1 MMYVMALVA
10 LLATL
15 NVIMVQRKSVLSNNI
30 IPPVSFEAMTSATA
44 RTVNADTDPCLA
56 GFVYMHDRVLSKD
69 ITHNDRAIPR
79 IIHFLLQSRCI
90 PEELAR
96 NIHQWNALADHSIIY
111 HDQRDIDK
119 YMTANRKDF
128 ASISTAYNC
137 APDSRAQM
145 DIARFL
151 ILWDFGGIAIDID
164 NVPGPAFLNGTIIS
178 NTDEC
183 VFEVDETW
191 TANPRFLA
199 SAPQHSALYVAI
211 TKFVLG
217 IFVVK
222 QRCHDPEST
231 CNYAPLQSSLYMGFI
246 ADFHDGR
253 DQGNVKTH
261 RFKKKGYLKSN
272 IVQINT
278 NRTEGGLFTH
288 LILSNSTKD
297 EMKLNVF
304 LSADQD
310 QCEAMN
316 VLNNDSFQVDIKSLI
331 EIAGIAGTHAEG
343 ETTTSNGAQ
352 QNVTC
357 PDGLNLIN
365 SKYDPRSIVKGR
377 KIPKIVHMT
386 SKSHCFTD
394 NFAININKWRFD
406 GHSFF
411 MRDDA
416 AVDRLFDRD
425 WPESLSC
432 ILTGAGKADL
442 WRYLLLWE
450 YGGIYTDIDNAPGD
464 LFLNGTV
471 ISDEMDSF
479 FEQERGGFPS
489 QYFFAGRFDID
500 TNHHGIPTILWYSNF
515 STTPHTMD
523 RFAQNFIFILFTASP
538 HHPVMYFMV
547 HAAITRLLDTPSI
560 KHQYVPFV
568 TGPGATKM
576 AVMTAIGGSG
586 YFSKGEYVGVN
597 NRNVTIVGSRREAQ
611 KGRYVHR
618 DSISKKAEE
627 LSQMNMTQYEEA
639 RDDIQGKSHS
649 CFLEIYKKSKI
660 SQLVVY

>member
-1 MMYVMALVA
+1 MVKTRIARMYVMTLVA

-15 NVIMVQRKSVLSNNI
+15 NIMVQRKSVLSNKI
-30 IPPVSFEAMTSATA
+30 TIPPVSFEAVTSSATA
-44 RTVNADTDPCLA
+44 TRTDNADPCPA

-90 PEELAR
+90 PEELAT
-96 NIHQWNALADHSIIY
+96 NIQQWNALSDHSIIY
-111 HDQRDIDK
+111 HDQKEIDE

-151 ILWDFGGIAIDID
+151 ILWDLGGIAIDID

-183 VFEVDETW
+183 VFEVDEAF
-191 TANPRFLA
+191 TANPRFIA

-278 NRTEGGLFTH
+278 NRTEGDLFTH
-288 LILSNSTKD
+288 LTLSDSTKD
-297 EMKLNVF
+297 EIKLNIF
-304 LSADQD
+304 SSADQD
-310 QCEAMN
+310 QCKAMN

-331 EIAGIAGTHAEG
+331 EIAGITGTYAES
-343 ETTTSNGAQ
+343 EQTTTSNAGGAQ
-352 QNVTC
+352 QNETC

-394 NFAININKWRFD
+394 NFATNINKWRFE

-411 MRDDA
+411 MHDDA

-425 WPESLSC
+425 WPEFPLLKESLSC
-432 ILTGAGKADL
+432 IVTGAGKADL

-450 YGGIYTDIDNAPGD
+450 YGGIYSDIDNAPGD

-479 FEQERGGFPS
+479 FEQELGGFPS
-489 QYFFAGRFDID
+489 QYFLAGTCRFDID
-500 TNHHGIPTILWYSNF
+500 ANHH
-515 STTPHTMD
+515 
-523 RFAQNFIFILFTASP
+523 
-538 HHPVMYFMV
+538 
-547 HAAITRLLDTPSI
+547 
-560 KHQYVPFV
+560 
-568 TGPGATKM
+568 
-576 AVMTAIGGSG
+576 
-586 YFSKGEYVGVN
+586 EY
-597 NRNVTIVGSRREAQ
+597 Q
-611 KGRYVHR
+611 P
-618 DSISKKAEE
+618 
-627 LSQMNMTQYEEA
+627 
-639 RDDIQGKSHS
+639 
-649 CFLEIYKKSKI
+649 
-660 SQLVVY
+660 